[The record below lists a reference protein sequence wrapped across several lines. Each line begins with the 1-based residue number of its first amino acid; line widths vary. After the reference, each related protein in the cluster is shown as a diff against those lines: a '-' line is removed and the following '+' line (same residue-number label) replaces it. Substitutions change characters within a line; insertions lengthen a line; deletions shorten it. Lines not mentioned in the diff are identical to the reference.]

1 MRAGRR
7 LALGVPLRTRSDCT
21 SHEYPVRCTK
31 LVAPCTLTAQACH
44 RLTHLHVLCGCR
56 VVASSPPQL
65 LIGALYMLPK
75 YTLRFFFWRS
85 IVSDMAHGCVDP
97 PSQLQPTAWSSRA
110 RSAASATQSPS
121 FATTLVASSPLDAEP
136 ISASILCNV
145 CGRLVAS
152 SCGVS
157 VDTAVGAASS
167 MSRES
172 RSHPA
177 HSVAN
182 APMPSDDTRNW
193 TGFACAMRTD
203 IREVRNPDKIKKRQ
217 EIARNYALEPELFER
232 SYQRKRRVFWLLP

>member
-1 MRAGRR
+1 
-7 LALGVPLRTRSDCT
+7 
-21 SHEYPVRCTK
+21 
-31 LVAPCTLTAQACH
+31 
-44 RLTHLHVLCGCR
+44 
-56 VVASSPPQL
+56 
-65 LIGALYMLPK
+65 MLPK

-85 IVSDMAHGCVDP
+85 IVSDMAHGCINP
-97 PSQLQPTAWSSRA
+97 PSHLHSTACSLRA
-110 RSAASATQSPS
+110 HSAASSTQSPS
-121 FATTLVASSPLDAEP
+121 FGTAFVASSPIDAEP
-136 ISASILCNV
+136 VSASILCSV

-167 MSRES
+167 MSDES
-172 RSHPA
+172 RSHPT

-182 APMPSDDTRNW
+182 APNDMPSDATHNR

-217 EIARNYALEPELFER
+217 AIAHNYALEPELFER